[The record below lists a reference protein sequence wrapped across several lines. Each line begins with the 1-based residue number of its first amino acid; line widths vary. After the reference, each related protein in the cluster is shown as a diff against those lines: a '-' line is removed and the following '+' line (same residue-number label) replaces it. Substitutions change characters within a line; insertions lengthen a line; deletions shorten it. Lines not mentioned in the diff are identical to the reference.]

1 MYRTVGRRPT
11 HNELVFKF
19 GNTSP
24 PFIMKKFHPIL
35 CAFLCFPIAPFPV
48 GRSIMFML
56 NVAVILESN
65 A

>member
-1 MYRTVGRRPT
+1 MYQTVGRRPT

-24 PFIMKKFHPIL
+24 PFIMKISSHSL
-35 CAFLCFPIAPFPV
+35 CVSLLSHRSFSS
-48 GRSIMFML
+48 RSIDL
-56 NVAVILESN
+56 AY

>member
-24 PFIMKKFHPIL
+24 PIMEKISSHSV
-35 CAFLCFPIAPFPV
+35 CVFLLSDCSFFS
-48 GRSIMFML
+48 RS
-56 NVAVILESN
+56 VDHAY

>member
-24 PFIMKKFHPIL
+24 PFIMKKISSHSVCVSLLSHRSFSSR
-35 CAFLCFPIAPFPV
+35 PV
-48 GRSIMFML
+48 DH
-56 NVAVILESN
+56 AY

>member
-19 GNTSP
+19 GNTFP
-24 PFIMKKFHPIL
+24 LFITKKISSHSVCVSLLSHCSF
-35 CAFLCFPIAPFPV
+35 FS
-48 GRSIMFML
+48 RS
-56 NVAVILESN
+56 VDHAY